1 MVLYHTWRLM
11 GSVIKNRRPCMTIYK
26 SGRITVMSW
35 TMKALGLEPGDA
47 INLWE
52 EGSGIYLYGIK
63 NPPETYRARLSGS
76 NKGARFTCKCS
87 SRQLAQYILD
97 KMGGDKCA
105 VAGGEVKD
113 IPVGKGLQLILR
125 HIC

>member
-1 MVLYHTWRLM
+1 
-11 GSVIKNRRPCMTIYK
+11 MTVK
-26 SGRITVMSW
+26 AGGRIIVMSW

-47 INLWE
+47 INRGE
-52 EGSGIYLYGIK
+52 EGGEVYLYGIK
-63 NPPETYRARLSGS
+63 NPSDYYRARLYKN
-76 NKGARFTCKCS
+76 NKASQLTCKCCNS
-87 SRQLAQYILD
+87 QLSRFILD
-97 KMGGDKCA
+97 KMGGDRCA

>member
-1 MVLYHTWRLM
+1 MA
-11 GSVIKNRRPCMTIYK
+11 

-35 TMKALGLEPGDA
+35 TMKALELEPGDV

-52 EGSGIYLYGIK
+52 EGGEVYLYGIK
-63 NPPETYRARLSGS
+63 NPSGNYRARLRG
-76 NKGARFTCKCS
+76 NNGS
-87 SRQLAQYILD
+87 SRLTCRCFSRDLSRFILD

-105 VAGGEVKD
+105 VAGGDVKD